1 MMPLQTIAL
10 ILGAVACSAL
20 GQLLLKSGA
29 RHLSELDAHQFLF
42 AAVRDVR
49 VLSGLAAWIGSTV
62 CWLYALRIAPLSKA
76 YGLNS
81 LTYLLILVASV
92 YLFNEQVRPLHGVG
106 AALIIIGVACVL
118 SGR

>member
-1 MMPLQTIAL
+1 MPLPTIAL
-10 ILGAVACSAL
+10 ILGAVTCSAL

-29 RHLSELDAHQFLF
+29 RHLAALPPLPFLV
-42 AAVRDVR
+42 AASRDVC
-49 VLSGLAAWIGSTV
+49 VLSGLAAWIASTV

-92 YLFNEQVRPLHGVG
+92 CLFNEQVRPLHGVG
-106 AALIIIGVACVL
+106 AVLIIVGVACVL
-118 SGR
+118 AAR